1 MEIKGDRGRYSG
13 GGCLM
18 VRLLSSIFLC
28 LLLSSSISQTE
39 AQETLS
45 LDFAELR
52 RDSAIHASTMALAAL
67 SLDKAIRQAQDSTII
82 AFQSRQEYNY
92 YTLHYDEF
100 LALRK
105 PQLNLR
111 VAPNYSRL
119 LSDLSR
125 DYVYLRNYDNLS
137 AAASV
142 TLSQKMLGWGGE
154 AYIGSQ
160 AIWTEYFSSQAAEA
174 RQFVAAPLLVGY
186 RQTLLG
192 YNPYRWEKAVED
204 QRLKAA
210 RQQHQYDMNSIAE
223 EVTRRFFRLVC
234 AQSQAEMF
242 QRNLQTTDTL
252 YAIAREKSAIL
263 MVTMAE
269 LRSLELQRI
278 NAANAL
284 AMARTAEE
292 EARTRL
298 ASYLRLDADGL
309 AAMHLLFP
317 QEPKTISLTVAE
329 AIDLALANSPAYQH
343 QIAVVTESHHQELK
357 AQKEKGVNVSLDVNV
372 GMQQVDPVFG
382 RAIRDQRLYTLGAV
396 TFSVPLMDHG
406 AAKSRHAA
414 AQAWVEREES
424 ALDEAE
430 RQLSEDAATT
440 LYNINTYRQLLER
453 TTQAVAMADEV
464 FVLNAENYANGLCD
478 INTYTLAQNRRDEA
492 YNQYLSALEK
502 YWTTYYHLQTLI
514 GTN

>member
-1 MEIKGDRGRYSG
+1 MN
-13 GGCLM
+13 
-18 VRLLSSIFLC
+18 RLFRIWGLC
-28 LLLSSSISQTE
+28 ALCIVQCAWFTVY
-39 AQETLS
+39 AQQLS
-45 LDFAELR
+45 LEQ
-52 RDSAIHASTMALAAL
+52 
-67 SLDKAIRQAQDSTII
+67 AIRHAQDSTII
-82 AFQSRQEYNY
+82 AFQSRHEYDS
-92 YTLHYDEF
+92 YTLNYDAF

-111 VAPNYSRL
+111 VAPNYYRL
-119 LSDLSR
+119 VSDLSR

-142 TLSQKMLGWGGE
+142 TLSQKMLNWGGE
-154 AYIGSQ
+154 AYVGTQ
-160 AIWTEYFSSQAAEA
+160 AIWTEYFSSDATAA
-174 RQFVAAPLLVGY
+174 RQFMAAPVLVGY

-192 YNPYRWEKAVED
+192 YNPYRWEKVVED

-210 RQQHQYDMNSIAE
+210 RQQYQYDMNSIAE
-223 EVTRRFFRLVC
+223 EVTRRFFRLIC

-252 YAIAREKSAIL
+252 YAIAREKSSIL

-298 ASYLRLDADGL
+298 ASYLRLDGDGL
-309 AAMHLLFP
+309 ASIHLQFP
-317 QEPKTISLTVAE
+317 KEPKAISLTVAD
-329 AIDLALANSPAYQH
+329 AIDLALANNPAYQH
-343 QIAVVTESHHQELK
+343 QMAEVTEAHHQEQK
-357 AQKEKGVNVSLDVNV
+357 AMKEKGVNVSLDVNV
-372 GMQQVDPVFG
+372 GMQQVDPVLG
-382 RAIRDQRLYTLGAV
+382 RAYRDQRLYALGAV
-396 TFSVPLMDHG
+396 TVSVPLMDHG

-430 RQLSEDAATT
+430 RRLSEDVTTT
-440 LYNINTYRQLLER
+440 LHNINIYRQLLEQ
-453 TTQAVAMADEV
+453 TTQAVTMADEV
-464 FVLNAENYANGLCD
+464 FTLNAENYANGLCD

>member
-1 MEIKGDRGRYSG
+1 MKDNKRRY
-13 GGCLM
+13 
-18 VRLLSSIFLC
+18 FFFY
-28 LLLSSSISQTE
+28 LLLYFSVSQATG
-39 AQETLS
+39 QETLS
-45 LDFAELR
+45 LDQV
-52 RDSAIHASTMALAAL
+52 
-67 SLDKAIRQAQDSTII
+67 IRQAQDSTIV
-82 AFQSRQEYNY
+82 AFQSRHEYNY
-92 YTLHYDEF
+92 YALHYDEF

-111 VAPNYSRL
+111 VAPNYYRL
-119 LSDLSR
+119 VSDLSR

-142 TLSQKMLGWGGE
+142 TLSQKMLNWGGE
-154 AYIGSQ
+154 AYVGTQ
-160 AIWTEYFSSQAAEA
+160 AIWTEYFSSQATEV
-174 RQFVAAPLLVGY
+174 RQFMAAPILMGY

-234 AQSQAEMF
+234 TKGQADMYR
-242 QRNLQTTDTL
+242 RNLQTTDTL
-252 YAIAREKSAIL
+252 YAIAREKASIL

-298 ASYLRLDADGL
+298 ASFLKLDEEGL
-309 AAMHLLFP
+309 AAMPLQFP
-317 QEPKTISLTVAE
+317 QEPRAVSLTVAD
-329 AIDLALANSPAYQH
+329 AIRLALANSPAYQH
-343 QIAVVTESHHQELK
+343 QMAEVMESRHQEQK

-372 GMQQVDPVFG
+372 GMQQVDPVIG
-382 RAIRDQRLYTLGAV
+382 RAFRDQRLYALGAV
-396 TFSVPLMDHG
+396 TLSVPLMDHG

-430 RQLSEDAATT
+430 RRLSEDVTTT
-440 LYNINTYRQLLER
+440 LHNINIYRQLLEQ

-464 FVLNAENYANGLCD
+464 FELNADNYANGLCD
-478 INTYTLAQNRRDEA
+478 INTYTLAQSRRDEA
-492 YNQYLSALEK
+492 NNQYLSALEK
-502 YWTTYYHLQTLI
+502 YWTTYYHLLTLT
-514 GTN
+514 GTDF

>member
-1 MEIKGDRGRYSG
+1 MMLTALFTVHCS
-13 GGCLM
+13 LFTA
-18 VRLLSSIFLC
+18 ST
-28 LLLSSSISQTE
+28 Q
-39 AQETLS
+39 QLS
-45 LDFAELR
+45 LDQ
-52 RDSAIHASTMALAAL
+52 
-67 SLDKAIRQAQDSTII
+67 AIRQAQDSTII

-92 YTLHYDEF
+92 HTLHYDEF
-100 LALRK
+100 MALRK

-111 VAPNYSRL
+111 VAPNYYRL
-119 LSDLSR
+119 ISDLSR

-142 TLSQKMLGWGGE
+142 TLSQKMLDWGGE

-160 AIWTEYFSSQAAEA
+160 ATWSEYFSSKSSEA
-174 RQFVAAPLLVGY
+174 RQFMAAPILLGY

-192 YNPYRWEKAVED
+192 YNPYRWEKAIED
-204 QRLKAA
+204 QRLKAV
-210 RQQHQYDMNSIAE
+210 RQQHAYDMNSIAE

-234 AQSQAEMF
+234 CQGQVDMY
-242 QRNLQTTDTL
+242 QRNLQTADTL

-269 LRSLELQRI
+269 LRSLELQRV

-298 ASYLRLDADGL
+298 ASFLRCDGDGL
-309 AAMHLLFP
+309 ANLRLQYP
-317 QEPKTISLTVAE
+317 QAPKVISLTAAE
-329 AIDLALANSPAYQH
+329 AISLALANSPAYQH
-343 QIAVVTESHHQELK
+343 QIAVLTESRHEEQK
-357 AQKEKGVNVSLDVNV
+357 ALKEKGVNVSLDVNV
-372 GMQQVDPVFG
+372 GMQQVDNVLG
-382 RAIRDQRLYTLGAV
+382 RAYRDQRLYAVGGVTL
-396 TFSVPLMDHG
+396 SVPLMDHG

-430 RQLSEDAATT
+430 RQLREDVTTT
-440 LYNINTYRQLLER
+440 LHNINIYRLLLER
-453 TTQAVAMADEV
+453 TAQAVSMADEV
-464 FVLNAENYANGLCD
+464 FELNAENYANGLCD
-478 INTYTLAQNRRDEA
+478 INTYTLAQNRRDDA

>member
-1 MEIKGDRGRYSG
+1 MTSKNTIYKIGMRAVLTALFTIHYS
-13 GGCLM
+13 
-18 VRLLSSIFLC
+18 LSTVS
-28 LLLSSSISQTE
+28 
-39 AQETLS
+39 AQQLS
-45 LDFAELR
+45 LDQ
-52 RDSAIHASTMALAAL
+52 
-67 SLDKAIRQAQDSTII
+67 AIRHAQDSTII
-82 AFQSRQEYNY
+82 AFQSRQEYNHY
-92 YTLHYDEF
+92 ALHYDEF

-111 VAPNYSRL
+111 VAPNYYRL

-142 TLSQKMLGWGGE
+142 TLSQKMLNWGGE

-160 AIWTEYFSSQAAEA
+160 AIWSEYFSSQSTEA
-174 RQFVAAPLLVGY
+174 RQFVAAPVLVGY

-242 QRNLQTTDTL
+242 RRNLQTTDTL
-252 YAIAREKSAIL
+252 YAIALEKNSIV

-298 ASYLRLDADGL
+298 ASYLRIDGDAL
-309 AAMHLLFP
+309 TSYNLQFP
-317 QEPKTISLTVAE
+317 QEPKSISLTVAE
-329 AIDLALANSPAYQH
+329 AIDLALANNPAYQH
-343 QIAVVTESHHQELK
+343 QVAEVTEARHQEQK

-372 GMQQVDPVFG
+372 GMQQVDPVLG
-382 RAIRDQRLYTLGAV
+382 RAYRDQRLYALGAV
-396 TFSVPLMDHG
+396 TLSVPLMDHG
-406 AAKSRHAA
+406 AAKNRHAA
-414 AQAWVEREES
+414 TQAWVKREES

-430 RQLSEDAATT
+430 RKLSEDVTTT
-440 LYNINTYRQLLER
+440 LHNINIYRQLLEQ
-453 TTQAVAMADEV
+453 TTQAVTMADEV
-464 FVLNAENYANGLCD
+464 FELNAENYANGLCD

-514 GTN
+514 GD

>member
-1 MEIKGDRGRYSG
+1 M
-13 GGCLM
+13 L
-18 VRLLSSIFLC
+18 RLLSSIFLC
-28 LLLSSSISQTE
+28 ILLSSSIPQTE

-45 LDFAELR
+45 LDK
-52 RDSAIHASTMALAAL
+52 AIH
-67 SLDKAIRQAQDSTII
+67 QAQDSTII

-142 TLSQKMLGWGGE
+142 TLSQKMLNWGGE

-160 AIWTEYFSSQAAEA
+160 AIWSEYFSSQSTEA
-174 RQFVAAPLLVGY
+174 RQFVAAPVLVGY

-210 RQQHQYDMNSIAE
+210 RQQHRYDMNSIAE

-234 AQSQAEMF
+234 CQGQVDMYR
-242 QRNLQTTDTL
+242 RNLQTADTL
-252 YAIAREKSAIL
+252 YAIAREKASIL

-269 LRSLELQRI
+269 LRSLELQRV

-284 AMARTAEE
+284 AIALTAEAD
-292 EARTRL
+292 ARTRL
-298 ASYLRLDADGL
+298 ASFLRLDGD
-309 AAMHLLFP
+309 HLTTLHLQFP
-317 QEPKTISLTVAE
+317 QEPKTVTLSAAE
-329 AIDLALANSPAYQH
+329 AVDLALANNPAYQH
-343 QIAVVTESHHQELK
+343 QIATLTESRHQEQK
-357 AQKEKGVNVSLDVNV
+357 AQKEKGVNVALDVNV
-372 GMQQVDPVFG
+372 GMQQVDNVVG
-382 RAIRDQRLYTLGAV
+382 RAIRDQRLYALGTV
-396 TFSVPLMDHG
+396 TFSVPLIDHG
-406 AAKSRHAA
+406 AARSRHAA

-424 ALDEAE
+424 ALDEAA
-430 RQLSEDAATT
+430 RKLSEDVATT
-440 LYNINTYRQLLER
+440 LHNINTYRQLLER

-464 FVLNAENYANGLCD
+464 FQLNAENYANGLCD

-502 YWTTYYHLQTLI
+502 YWTTYYHLNTLT
-514 GTN
+514 GVEN

>member
-1 MEIKGDRGRYSG
+1 MV
-13 GGCLM
+13 LM
-18 VRLLSSIFLC
+18 ALFTVYCQPF
-28 LLLSSSISQTE
+28 TVH
-39 AQETLS
+39 AQQFS
-45 LDFAELR
+45 LDQAIR
-52 RDSAIHASTMALAAL
+52 HAQDSAIM
-67 SLDKAIRQAQDSTII
+67 
-82 AFQSRQEYNY
+82 AFQSRHEYDAS
-92 YTLHYDEF
+92 TLQYDEF

-125 DYVYLRNYDNLS
+125 DYVYIRNYDNLS
-137 AAASV
+137 AASSV

-154 AYIGSQ
+154 AYVGSQ
-160 AIWTEYFSSQAAEA
+160 AIWTEYFSSQSENA
-174 RQFVAAPLLVGY
+174 RLFVAAPLLVGY

-234 AQSQAEMF
+234 AQGQADMYR
-242 QRNLQTTDTL
+242 RNLQTTDTL
-252 YAIAREKSAIL
+252 YAIAREKSTIL

-292 EARTRL
+292 DARTRL
-298 ASYLRLDADGL
+298 ASYLRLDVDGL
-309 AAMHLLFP
+309 AAIQLQYP
-317 QEPKTISLTVAE
+317 KEPKDVSLTAAE
-329 AIDLALANSPAYQH
+329 AINLALANSPAYQH
-343 QIAVVTESHHQELK
+343 QIAVVTESRHQEQK

-372 GMQQVDPVFG
+372 GMHQVNNVPG
-382 RAIRDQRLYTLGAV
+382 RAISDQRLYALGAV
-396 TFSVPLMDHG
+396 TFNVPLIDHG

-414 AQAWVEREES
+414 AQALVEREES

-430 RQLSEDAATT
+430 RQLSEEVVTT
-440 LYNINTYRQLLER
+440 LHNINIYRQLLER

-464 FVLNAENYANGLCD
+464 FELNAENYANGLCD

-502 YWTTYYHLQTLI
+502 YWNTYYHLQTLT
-514 GTN
+514 GKN

>member
-1 MEIKGDRGRYSG
+1 MVFVALFATCYS
-13 GGCLM
+13 L
-18 VRLLSSIFLC
+18 
-28 LLLSSSISQTE
+28 IS
-39 AQETLS
+39 AQQFS
-45 LDFAELR
+45 LDQ
-52 RDSAIHASTMALAAL
+52 
-67 SLDKAIRQAQDSTII
+67 AIRHAQDSTIM
-82 AFQSRQEYNY
+82 AFQSHHEYNY

-111 VAPNYSRL
+111 VAPNYYRM
-119 LSDLSR
+119 LSDMSR

-142 TLSQKMLGWGGE
+142 TLSQKMLNWGGE
-154 AYIGSQ
+154 AYVGSQ
-160 AIWTEYFSSQAAEA
+160 AVWSEYFSSQSAEA

-223 EVTRRFFRLVC
+223 EVTRRFVRLVC
-234 AQSQAEMF
+234 GQGQVDMYR
-242 QRNLQTTDTL
+242 RNLQTADTL

-298 ASYLRLDADGL
+298 ASFLRLDGDHL
-309 AAMHLLFP
+309 AALHLQYP
-317 QEPKTISLTVAE
+317 QEPKVISLTAAE
-329 AIDLALANSPAYQH
+329 AIGLALANSPAYQH
-343 QIAVVTESHHQELK
+343 QIAVLTESRHQEQK

-372 GMQQVDPVFG
+372 GMQQVDNVIG
-382 RAIRDQRLYTLGAV
+382 RAFRDQRFYALGAV

-414 AQAWVEREES
+414 AQAWVQREES
-424 ALDEAE
+424 TLDEAE
-430 RQLSEDAATT
+430 RKLSEDVATT
-440 LYNINTYRQLLER
+440 LHNINVYRQLLEQ
-453 TTQAVAMADEV
+453 TAQAVAMSDEV
-464 FVLNAENYANGLCD
+464 FELNAENYANGLCD

-502 YWTTYYHLQTLI
+502 YWTTYYHLNTLI
-514 GTN
+514 GNE

>member
-1 MEIKGDRGRYSG
+1 MICKIGFKHWM
-13 GGCLM
+13 L
-18 VRLLSSIFLC
+18 RLLLFAVIVNCQLSIVNC
-28 LLLSSSISQTE
+28 K
-39 AQETLS
+39 AQSLS
-45 LDFAELR
+45 LDE
-52 RDSAIHASTMALAAL
+52 AISH
-67 SLDKAIRQAQDSTII
+67 AQDSTII

-92 YTLHYDEF
+92 HTLHYDEF

-111 VAPNYSRL
+111 VAPNYYRL

-142 TLSQKMLGWGGE
+142 TLSQKMLNWGGE

-160 AIWTEYFSSQAAEA
+160 AVWSEYFSSKSNEA

-192 YNPYRWEKAVED
+192 YNPYRWEKAVQD

-234 AQSQAEMF
+234 CQGQVDMYR
-242 QRNLQTTDTL
+242 RNLQTADTL
-252 YAIAREKSAIL
+252 YAIAREKASIL

-269 LRSLELQRI
+269 LRSLELQRV

-284 AMARTAEE
+284 AIARTAEE
-292 EARTRL
+292 DARTRL
-298 ASYLRLDADGL
+298 ASFLRIDGDRL
-309 AAMHLLFP
+309 ATLHLQFP
-317 QEPKTISLTVAE
+317 QEPKAITLTAAE
-329 AIDLALANSPAYQH
+329 AVGLALANSPACQH
-343 QIAVVTESHHQELK
+343 LIAELTESRHQEQK
-357 AQKEKGVNVSLDVNV
+357 ARKEQGVNVSLDVNV
-372 GMQQVDPVFG
+372 GMQQVDNVVG
-382 RAIRDQRLYTLGAV
+382 RAIRDQRLYALGAV
-396 TFSVPLMDHG
+396 TFSVPLIDHG
-406 AAKSRHAA
+406 AARSRHAA

-424 ALDEAE
+424 ALDEAA
-430 RQLSEDAATT
+430 RKLSEDVATT
-440 LYNINTYRQLLER
+440 LHNINTYRQLLER

-464 FVLNAENYANGLCD
+464 FHLNAENYANGLCD

-492 YNQYLSALEK
+492 YNQCLSALEK
-502 YWTTYYHLQTLI
+502 YWTTFYHLQTLT

>member
-1 MEIKGDRGRYSG
+1 
-13 GGCLM
+13 M
-18 VRLLSSIFLC
+18 VLTALFAVYCSLFTIY
-28 LLLSSSISQTE
+28 
-39 AQETLS
+39 AQQLS
-45 LDFAELR
+45 LDQ
-52 RDSAIHASTMALAAL
+52 
-67 SLDKAIRQAQDSTII
+67 AIRHAQDSTIL
-82 AFQSRQEYNY
+82 AFQSRHEYNSY
-92 YTLHYDEF
+92 ALHYDEF

-111 VAPNYSRL
+111 VAPNYYRL

-142 TLSQKMLGWGGE
+142 TLSQKMLDWGGE
-154 AYIGSQ
+154 AYLGSQ
-160 AIWTEYFSSQAAEA
+160 AIWSEYLSSQASDA
-174 RQFVAAPLLVGY
+174 RQFVAAPILAGY

-210 RQQHQYDMNSIAE
+210 RQQHQYDLNSIAE

-234 AQSQAEMF
+234 AQSQADMYR
-242 QRNLQTTDTL
+242 RNLQTTDTL
-252 YAIAREKSAIL
+252 YAIAREKSSIL

-269 LRSLELQRI
+269 LRSLELQRV

-292 EARTRL
+292 EALTRL
-298 ASYLRLDADGL
+298 ASFLRLDGDSL
-309 AAMHLLFP
+309 STLNLQFP
-317 QEPKTISLTVAE
+317 QEPKAISLTVAE

-343 QIAVVTESHHQELK
+343 QMAELTESRHQEQK
-357 AQKEKGVNVSLDVNV
+357 ARKEKGVNVSLDVNV
-372 GMQQVDPVFG
+372 GMQQVDPVLG
-382 RAIRDQRLYTLGAV
+382 RAYRDQRLYALGAV

-424 ALDEAE
+424 ALDEAG
-430 RQLSEDAATT
+430 RQLSEDVATT
-440 LYNINTYRQLLER
+440 LHDINIYRQLLER
-453 TTQAVAMADEV
+453 TVQAVAMADEV
-464 FVLNAENYANGLCD
+464 FELNAENYANGLCD

-492 YNQYLSALEK
+492 YNQYLSALER
-502 YWTTYYHLQTLI
+502 YWTTYYHLQTLT
-514 GTN
+514 GMN

>member
-1 MEIKGDRGRYSG
+1 MKVYS
-13 GGCLM
+13 
-18 VRLLSSIFLC
+18 VFFC
-28 LLLSSSISQTE
+28 LLLSTSVSQTK
-39 AQETLS
+39 AQGTMS
-45 LDFAELR
+45 LGFAELR

-67 SLDKAIRQAQDSTII
+67 SLDQAIRQAQDSTIL
-82 AFQSRQEYNY
+82 AFQSHHEYDS

-111 VAPNYSRL
+111 VAPNYYRL

-160 AIWTEYFSSQAAEA
+160 AIWSEYFSSQAADA

-192 YNPYRWEKAVED
+192 YNPYRWEKTVED

-210 RQQHQYDMNSIAE
+210 RQQHRYDMNSIAE

-234 AQSQAEMF
+234 AQSQAEMY
-242 QRNLQTTDTL
+242 QRNLQTADTL
-252 YAIAREKSAIL
+252 YAIAREKSTIL

-298 ASYLRLDADGL
+298 ASYLKLDGDGL
-309 AAMHLLFP
+309 VTLHLQFP
-317 QEPKTISLTVAE
+317 HEPKDVPLTAAE

-343 QIAVVTESHHQELK
+343 QIAVLTESRHQEQK
-357 AQKEKGVNVSLDVNV
+357 AQKEKGVHVSLDVNV
-372 GMQQVDPVFG
+372 GMQQVDPVIG
-382 RAIRDQRLYTLGAV
+382 RAFRDQRLYALGAV

-424 ALDEAE
+424 ALDEAA
-430 RQLSEDAATT
+430 RQLSEDVTTT
-440 LYNINTYRQLLER
+440 LHNINTYRQLLEQ
-453 TTQAVAMADEV
+453 TTQAVTMADEV
-464 FVLNAENYANGLCD
+464 FELNAENYANGLCD

-502 YWTTYYHLQTLI
+502 YWITYYHLQTLT
-514 GTN
+514 GTD

>member
-1 MEIKGDRGRYSG
+1 MKENKRRY
-13 GGCLM
+13 
-18 VRLLSSIFLC
+18 FFY
-28 LLLSSSISQTE
+28 LLLFFSVSQATG
-39 AQETLS
+39 QESLS
-45 LDFAELR
+45 LDQ
-52 RDSAIHASTMALAAL
+52 AIHH
-67 SLDKAIRQAQDSTII
+67 AQDSTVI
-82 AFQSRQEYNY
+82 AFQSRHEYDS
-92 YTLHYDEF
+92 YTLHYDAF

-111 VAPNYSRL
+111 VAPNYYRL
-119 LSDLSR
+119 VSDLTR

-142 TLSQKMLGWGGE
+142 TLSQKMLNWGGE

-160 AIWTEYFSSQAAEA
+160 AIWTEYFSSGATTA
-174 RQFVAAPLLVGY
+174 RQFMAAPVLVGY

-210 RQQHQYDMNSIAE
+210 RQQYQYDMNSIAE

-242 QRNLQTTDTL
+242 RRNLQTTDTL
-252 YAIAREKSAIL
+252 YAIAREKSGIL

-284 AMARTAEE
+284 SMARTAEE

-298 ASYLRLDADGL
+298 ASYLRLDGDGL
-309 AAMHLLFP
+309 ASMNLLFP
-317 QEPKTISLTVAE
+317 QEPKAISLTVAE
-329 AIDLALANSPAYQH
+329 AVDLAMANNPAYQH
-343 QIAVVTESHHQELK
+343 QIAEVTEARHQEQK
-357 AQKEKGVNVSLDVNV
+357 ALKEKGVNVSLDVNL

-382 RAIRDQRLYTLGAV
+382 RAIRDQRLYALGAV

-406 AAKSRHAA
+406 AAKNRHAA
-414 AQAWVEREES
+414 AQAWAEREES

-430 RQLSEDAATT
+430 RKLSEDVATT
-440 LYNINTYRQLLER
+440 LHNITVYRQLLEQ

-464 FVLNAENYANGLCD
+464 FELNAENYANGLCD

-502 YWTTYYHLQTLI
+502 SWTTYYHLQTLI
-514 GTN
+514 GD

>member
-1 MEIKGDRGRYSG
+1 
-13 GGCLM
+13 M
-18 VRLLSSIFLC
+18 VMIALFTVHGSLLSVY
-28 LLLSSSISQTE
+28 
-39 AQETLS
+39 AQQLS
-45 LDFAELR
+45 LDQAIR
-52 RDSAIHASTMALAAL
+52 HAQDSAIT
-67 SLDKAIRQAQDSTII
+67 
-82 AFQSRQEYNY
+82 AFQSRNEYNAY
-92 YTLHYDEF
+92 ALHYDAF

-111 VAPNYSRL
+111 VAPNYYRL
-119 LSDLSR
+119 ISDLSR

-142 TLSQKMLGWGGE
+142 TLSQKMLDWGGE

-160 AIWTEYFSSQAAEA
+160 AIWSEYFSTKTTDV
-174 RQFVAAPLLVGY
+174 RQFVAAPILVGY

-204 QRLKAA
+204 QRIKAA

-234 AQSQAEMF
+234 AQGQVDMY

-252 YAIAREKSAIL
+252 YAIAREKASIL
-263 MVTMAE
+263 MVTTAE
-269 LRSLELQRI
+269 LRSLELQRV

-284 AMARTAEE
+284 AIARTAVQ

-298 ASYLRLDADGL
+298 ASYLKFDEEDLST
-309 AAMHLLFP
+309 MLLQFP
-317 QEPKTISLTVAE
+317 QEPKAISMTVAE

-343 QIAVVTESHHQELK
+343 QITAVTESRHQEQK
-357 AQKEKGVNVSLDVNV
+357 ALKEKGVNVSLDLNV
-372 GMQQVDPVFG
+372 GMQQVDPVIG
-382 RAIRDQRLYTLGAV
+382 RAYRDQRLYALGSV

-414 AQAWVEREES
+414 AQAWVEREEN

-430 RQLSEDAATT
+430 RKLSEDVTT
-440 LYNINTYRQLLER
+440 TMHDINIYHQLLER
-453 TTQAVAMADEV
+453 TTQTVAMADEV
-464 FVLNAENYANGLCD
+464 FELNAENYANGLCD
-478 INTYTLAQNRRDEA
+478 INTYTLALNRRDVA
-492 YNQYLSALEK
+492 YNQYLSTLEK
-502 YWTTYYHLQTLI
+502 YWTVYYHLQTLI

>member
-1 MEIKGDRGRYSG
+1 
-13 GGCLM
+13 M
-18 VRLLSSIFLC
+18 VLTALFTIHFSLSSIN
-28 LLLSSSISQTE
+28 
-39 AQETLS
+39 AQQLS
-45 LDFAELR
+45 LDQ
-52 RDSAIHASTMALAAL
+52 
-67 SLDKAIRQAQDSTII
+67 AIRQAQDSTII

-111 VAPNYSRL
+111 VAPNYYRL
-119 LSDLSR
+119 ISDLSR

-160 AIWTEYFSSQAAEA
+160 AIWSEYFNSQSSEA
-174 RQFVAAPLLVGY
+174 RQFVAAPILVGY

-192 YNPYRWEKAVED
+192 YNPYRWEKTIEN

-234 AQSQAEMF
+234 CQSQVDMY
-242 QRNLQTTDTL
+242 QRNLQTADTL
-252 YAIAREKSAIL
+252 YAIAREKAGIL

-284 AMARTAEE
+284 VMARTAEE

-298 ASYLRLDADGL
+298 ASYLRLGGDDL
-309 AAMHLLFP
+309 ATLQLQFP
-317 QEPKTISLTVAE
+317 QEPQAISLTTAE
-329 AIDLALANSPAYQH
+329 AIGLALANNPAYQH
-343 QIAVVTESHHQELK
+343 QIAVLTESRHQEQK
-357 AQKEKGVNVSLDVNV
+357 ALKEKGVNVSLDVNV
-372 GMQQVDPVFG
+372 GMHQVDNVPG
-382 RAIRDQRLYTLGAV
+382 RAIRDQRLYALGAV
-396 TFSVPLMDHG
+396 TLSVPLMDHG

-430 RQLSEDAATT
+430 RKLSEDVTTT
-440 LYNINTYRQLLER
+440 LYNINTYRQLLEQ

-464 FVLNAENYANGLCD
+464 FELNAENYANGLCD

-502 YWTTYYHLQTLI
+502 YWTTYYHLLTLT
-514 GTN
+514 GKN

>member
-1 MEIKGDRGRYSG
+1 MKNRINIR
-13 GGCLM
+13 
-18 VRLLSSIFLC
+18 FLIGWT
-28 LLLSSSISQTE
+28 LFSVLPLNNWGQE
-39 AQETLS
+39 ALS
-45 LDFAELR
+45 LGFAEFR

-67 SLDKAIRQAQDSTII
+67 SLDQAIRQAQDSTII
-82 AFQSRQEYNY
+82 AFQSRHGYNY

-111 VAPNYSRL
+111 VAPNYYRL
-119 LSDLSR
+119 VSDLSR

-137 AAASV
+137 AAASL
-142 TLSQKMLGWGGE
+142 TLSQKMLNWGGE

-160 AIWTEYFSSQAAEA
+160 AVWSEYFSSQSTEA
-174 RQFVAAPLLVGY
+174 RQFMAAPILLGY

-192 YNPYRWEKAVED
+192 YNPYRWEKAIED

-234 AQSQAEMF
+234 AQGQVDMYR
-242 QRNLQTTDTL
+242 RNLQTADTL
-252 YAIAREKSAIL
+252 YAIAREKFAIL

-278 NAANAL
+278 NASNAL

-298 ASYLRLDADGL
+298 ASFLRLDGDDL
-309 AAMHLLFP
+309 ASLPLQFP
-317 QEPKTISLTVAE
+317 QEPKSISLTVAE
-329 AIDLALANSPAYQH
+329 AIDLTLDNNPAYQH
-343 QIAVVTESHHQELK
+343 QVAEVTEARHQEQK

-372 GMQQVDPVFG
+372 GMQQVDNVIG
-382 RAIRDQRLYTLGAV
+382 RAYRDQRLYALGAV
-396 TFSVPLMDHG
+396 TLSVPLMDHG

-414 AQAWVEREES
+414 TQAWVKREES

-430 RQLSEDAATT
+430 RQLSEDVATT
-440 LYNINTYRQLLER
+440 LHNINIYRQLLEQ
-453 TTQAVAMADEV
+453 TTQAVAMADDV
-464 FVLNAENYANGLCD
+464 FELNAENYANGLCD

-514 GTN
+514 GD

>member
-1 MEIKGDRGRYSG
+1 MN
-13 GGCLM
+13 
-18 VRLLSSIFLC
+18 RLFRIWGLC
-28 LLLSSSISQTE
+28 ALCIVQCAWFTVY
-39 AQETLS
+39 AQQLS
-45 LDFAELR
+45 LEQ
-52 RDSAIHASTMALAAL
+52 
-67 SLDKAIRQAQDSTII
+67 AIRHAQDSTII
-82 AFQSRQEYNY
+82 AFQSRHEYDS
-92 YTLHYDEF
+92 YTLNYDAF

-111 VAPNYSRL
+111 VAPNYYRL
-119 LSDLSR
+119 VSDLSR

-142 TLSQKMLGWGGE
+142 TLSQKMLNWGGE
-154 AYIGSQ
+154 AYVGTQ
-160 AIWTEYFSSQAAEA
+160 AIWTEYFSSDATAA
-174 RQFVAAPLLVGY
+174 RQFMAAPVLVGY

-192 YNPYRWEKAVED
+192 YNPYRWEKVVED

-210 RQQHQYDMNSIAE
+210 RQQYQYDMNSIAE
-223 EVTRRFFRLVC
+223 EVTRRFFRLIC

-252 YAIAREKSAIL
+252 YAIAREKSSIL

-298 ASYLRLDADGL
+298 ASYLRLDGEGL
-309 AAMHLLFP
+309 ASIHLQFP
-317 QEPKTISLTVAE
+317 KEPKAISLTVAD
-329 AIDLALANSPAYQH
+329 AIDLALANNPAYQH
-343 QIAVVTESHHQELK
+343 QMAEVTEAHHQEQK
-357 AQKEKGVNVSLDVNV
+357 AMKEKGVNVSLDVNV
-372 GMQQVDPVFG
+372 GMQQVDPVLG
-382 RAIRDQRLYTLGAV
+382 RAYRDQRLYALGAV
-396 TFSVPLMDHG
+396 TVSVPLMDHG

-430 RQLSEDAATT
+430 RRLSEDVTTT
-440 LYNINTYRQLLER
+440 LHNINIYRQLLEQ
-453 TTQAVAMADEV
+453 TTQAVTMADEV
-464 FVLNAENYANGLCD
+464 FTLNAENYANGLCD